1 MISWSK
7 FGLSAGVLALQVVMA
22 CSQMP
27 PRFPSKIRSVTA
39 KLYYSNSGT
48 FSENILDKPDP
59 SLWNTIIGEGQ
70 SGGPSE
76 ATLVEVEVDGDGGGS
91 VIHKERLTITVQA
104 KGKPPITR
112 HTWPLYFDQNGKHFE
127 GVWLYDSGC
136 LPVTITAQLDGHP
149 AIRKKIDFQC
159 GE

>member
-1 MISWSK
+1 MAWS
-7 FGLSAGVLALQVVMA
+7 QV
-22 CSQMP
+22 P
-27 PRFPSKIRSVTA
+27 PRFPSKIKSVTA

-48 FSENILDKPDP
+48 FSENILDKPDLA
-59 SLWNTIIGEGQ
+59 LWNTIIGEGQ

-76 ATLVEVEVDGDGGGS
+76 ATLIEVEVNGDGAGNA
-91 VIHKERLTITVQA
+91 VHKERLTITVQE

-112 HTWPLYFDQNGKHFE
+112 RTLPLFFDENGKHFE
-127 GVWLYDSGC
+127 AVWLPDSGC
-136 LPVTITAQLDGHP
+136 LPVTITAQLESQP